1 MTTCRMPCLCCLRRP
16 GNADRNAKVAPGQQ
30 WPRTSQLDSYYKH
43 EVLDR
48 LFMLQDTLHDFLET
62 HPFVLENSGLQA
74 YLSRAQD
81 ALASAYQLAGSIQPS
96 DSKEDKS

>member
-1 MTTCRMPCLCCLRRP
+1 MIYPVTTLLKGQKNDYLP
-16 GNADRNAKVAPGQQ
+16 NALPMLSQT
-30 WPRTSQLDSYYKH
+30 PRKR
-43 EVLDR
+43 VLDR

-62 HPFVLENSGLQA
+62 HPLVLENSGLQA

-96 DSKEDKS
+96 DPKADKR